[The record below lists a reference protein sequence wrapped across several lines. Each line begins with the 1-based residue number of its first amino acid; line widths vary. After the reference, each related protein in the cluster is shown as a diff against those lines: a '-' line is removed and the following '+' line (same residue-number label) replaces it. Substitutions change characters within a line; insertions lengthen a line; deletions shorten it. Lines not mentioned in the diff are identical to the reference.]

1 MKRLRSPVI
10 EPTRVSMPSE
20 TTSARFGM
28 NRSGAVC
35 M

>member
-1 MKRLRSPVI
+1 MKRLRPLVI

-20 TTSARFGM
+20 MTSTRFDT

>member
-1 MKRLRSPVI
+1 MKRLCPLVI
-10 EPTRVSMPSE
+10 DPTRVSMPSE
-20 TTSARFGM
+20 TAITRFGT